1 MSEDLTKTVPQTDS
15 EKLTLILT
23 TVQSLTVRANNID
36 SRLGRVEQTV
46 HDTQPILQKV
56 VADIG
61 QLHEGQV
68 EMRGEIS
75 QLRQGQVEM
84 RADISQ
90 VRQGQVEMRAEISQL
105 REGQVEGR
113 AEILQLHEGQRALST
128 EVRALR
134 RDIDHRF
141 GDVYTKLVQIE
152 IDHRDVHDRVTRLEL
167 NSNPPNTQ
175 T

>member
-1 MSEDLTKTVPQTDS
+1 MSEDLTKKLPQSDS

-23 TVQSLTVRANNID
+23 TVQSLTVRADNID

-46 HDTQPILQKV
+46 HDTQPILQQV
-56 VADIG
+56 VTDIG
-61 QLHEGQV
+61 QLREGQIEV
-68 EMRGEIS
+68 RSDIS
-75 QLRQGQVEM
+75 QLRQGQVDI

-90 VRQGQVEMRAEISQL
+90 LRKGQVEARAD
-105 REGQVEGR
+105 
-113 AEILQLHEGQRALST
+113 ILQLNEGQRALST